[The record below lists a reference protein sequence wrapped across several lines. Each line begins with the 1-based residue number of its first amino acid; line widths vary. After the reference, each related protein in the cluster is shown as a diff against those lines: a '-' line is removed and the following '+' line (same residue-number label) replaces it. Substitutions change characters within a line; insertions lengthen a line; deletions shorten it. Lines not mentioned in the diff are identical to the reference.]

1 MAARVKNTASA
12 DDFKRAALPKVPEL
26 DPAQYMHLCTEKIAT
41 SYLEFM
47 LYVLEEVTPRPT
59 AICDVAKE
67 ARLFEKS
74 KFFKTG
80 AKLEPNMTRNCLALQ
95 DQGVGLEPSK
105 SSTTLLPVT
114 EGPKRKLK
122 EVVSV
127 PSSEDTFVSMK
138 PQSCSASA
146 MLEALPGKASFTA
159 SSSKAASKVVVE
171 QQELPS
177 APASKVDGS
186 DKIFLDKGQGVLQK
200 IIQALTKLFQLSCSL
215 VQIFL
220 PLPSWKPSFP
230 ILPGKKIRSA
240 RA

>member
-1 MAARVKNTASA
+1 
-12 DDFKRAALPKVPEL
+12 
-26 DPAQYMHLCTEKIAT
+26 
-41 SYLEFM
+41 
-47 LYVLEEVTPRPT
+47 
-59 AICDVAKE
+59 
-67 ARLFEKS
+67 
-74 KFFKTG
+74 
-80 AKLEPNMTRNCLALQ
+80 MTRNCLALQ
-95 DQGVGLEPSK
+95 EQGVGLEPSK

-127 PSSEDTFVSMK
+127 PSSEDAFVSMK

-146 MLEALPGKASFTA
+146 MLEALPGKASCTA

-186 DKIFLDKGQGVLQK
+186 DKIFLDKGQGVLKK

-230 ILPGKKIRSA
+230 ILPGKKNQKCKGLKGPDADAADGPAAEHHAGGQSEHVSPIMFHQ
-240 RA
+240 